1 MITVTKP
8 QKDRAQDSDDP
19 GLSAWAFAALLLAAF
34 AAVAV
39 CALIGGWPGLVGI
52 AVTAIV
58 LITFAAY
65 RL

>member
-1 MITVTKP
+1 MTKP
-8 QKDRAQDSDDP
+8 QRNRAQDKDLDDR
-19 GLSAWAFAALLLAAF
+19 GWSAQAFAALLLAAF
-34 AAVAV
+34 AVVAV

-58 LITFAAY
+58 LIGIAAY